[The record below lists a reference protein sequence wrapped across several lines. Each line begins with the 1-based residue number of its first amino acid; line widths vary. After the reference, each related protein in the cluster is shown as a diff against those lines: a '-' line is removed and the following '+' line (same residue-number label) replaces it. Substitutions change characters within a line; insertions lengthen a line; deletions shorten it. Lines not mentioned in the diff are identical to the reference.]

1 MTVNKTLLVVISTIF
16 MVTGIGLYLGRNQAC
31 FDQNWMLV
39 LILVILNFA
48 AAVLMLAKKT
58 NPSEENKK
66 N

>member
-1 MTVNKTLLVVISTIF
+1 MTTNKNLLTIISAIF

-48 AAVLMLAKKT
+48 ATVLVLTK
-58 NPSEENKK
+58 NPTSSEEGQKI
-66 N
+66 

>member
-1 MTVNKTLLVVISTIF
+1 MTTNKNLLTVVSAIF

-48 AAVLMLAKKT
+48 ATVLVLTK
-58 NPSEENKK
+58 NPTASEEGQKS
-66 N
+66 

>member
-1 MTVNKTLLVVISTIF
+1 MTTNKNLLTIISAIF

-48 AAVLMLAKKT
+48 ATVLVLTK
-58 NPSEENKK
+58 NPTSFEEGQKS
-66 N
+66 

>member
-16 MVTGIGLYLGRNQAC
+16 MITGLGLYLGRNQAC

-48 AAVLMLAKKT
+48 ATVLVLTKNT
-58 NPSEENKK
+58 NFSEENKR